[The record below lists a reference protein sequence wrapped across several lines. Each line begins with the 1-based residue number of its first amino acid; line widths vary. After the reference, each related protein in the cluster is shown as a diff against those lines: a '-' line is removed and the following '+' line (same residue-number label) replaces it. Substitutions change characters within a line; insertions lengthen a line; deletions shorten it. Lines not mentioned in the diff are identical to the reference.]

1 MTVRSISILLVEN
14 DAADQVSFQQFV
26 NNFSTR
32 YRLDVASSAAEAV
45 SHLKDRN
52 YDVAFV
58 DYRFKDGTAFD
69 LIQKLGAIP
78 TIFLT
83 NPGQEEIAAMAM
95 ERGAYDYLIK
105 DAKKNYLMLL
115 PGTVDKVLV
124 RRQAEEALRESE
136 MRYKDLLD
144 IVLDFYLCVSEQFA
158 ILLVNRAGA
167 RKLGYE
173 VSELLGAPLTT
184 LVHPGDAERVDK
196 MLLRAFG
203 KIDESHRIEFRLV
216 GKDGGVVHV
225 AAELKTQPQRGK
237 QIPVA
242 RILARDITAVKE
254 VVRKSMDG
262 APTSPAM
269 ASIPAPRPAP
279 ATVPAV
285 PAAVPET
292 VADWSGSEKLL
303 VVDDAPEQREIAARM
318 LAKLG
323 YKVVTAE
330 HGHAAIELMK
340 QACPAG
346 GGGQS
351 PFDLV
356 LLDMTMEKDF
366 DGLDTYR
373 RMIALFPGQRCII
386 VSGGGET
393 ERVKQARELGVARFV
408 DKPYTLKII
417 GKAVRDELD
426 PKG

>member
-1 MTVRSISILLVEN
+1 MISILLVEN
-14 DAADQVSFQQFV
+14 DTADQVSFQQFV

-32 YRLDVASSAAEAV
+32 YRLDVVSSAAEAV
-45 SHLKDRN
+45 GHLKNKN
-52 YDVAFV
+52 YDIAFV

-115 PGTVDKVLV
+115 PGTVEKVLV

-144 IVLDFYLCVSEQFA
+144 IVLDFYLCVSDQCA
-158 ILLVNRAGA
+158 VLLVNRAGA
-167 RKLGYE
+167 MKLEYT
-173 VSELLGAPLTT
+173 VSELLGAPLTR
-184 LVHPGDAERVDK
+184 LVHPGDAEKVEK
-196 MLLRAFG
+196 MLLLAFG
-203 KIDESHRIEFRLV
+203 KTDESHRLEFRFV
-216 GKDGGVVHV
+216 CKDGGVVHV

-237 QIPVA
+237 QIPVT
-242 RILARDITAVKE
+242 RILARDITAMKE
-254 VVRKSMDG
+254 VVQKSMDG
-262 APTSPAM
+262 VPTSGAI
-269 ASIPAPRPAP
+269 ASIPAPPSSPAVAVAPARPAV
-279 ATVPAV
+279 A
-285 PAAVPET
+285 PET
-292 VADWSGSEKLL
+292 AADLSGTEKLL
-303 VVDDAPEQREIAARM
+303 VVDDTPEQREIAARM
-318 LAKLG
+318 LSKLG

-340 QACPAG
+340 QARPAG
-346 GGGQS
+346 TGRKS

-393 ERVKQARELGVARFV
+393 DRVRQARELGVGRFV

-417 GKAVRDELD
+417 GKALRDELD
-426 PKG
+426 QKR